1 MKKGLYVRS
10 IELAIALII
19 LTSGCA
25 VKSSSGAV
33 SVNETDSQFNTIDGE
48 ASEKETQE
56 LVKYKSLIEKYVGKS
71 GTTYKANDYM
81 LKKSVTNKYSS
92 EEWLDSDGR
101 LRLPFV
107 PDDIKETDTSEDF
120 GDYRVLYESTGLAC
134 YYVPDELAAKA
145 STGELADIFMSYGYN
160 SGIILSLV
168 TRPDYREF
176 EHEFEYGLSHCNA
189 LEESLRRDDFAVEY
203 FKRYMTESENIPEYY
218 EGMAEESFDLYSSG
232 AHKTCTL
239 NMLEVILAQ
248 PEAYAQLTNSQREAL
263 VRSVIE
269 KEKLGEQG
277 KLFYSDTKY
286 YRTFFFAC
294 IAGELYLPADM
305 AEIPDTTGGLAG
317 ITGAIQCENN
327 PWLEAI
333 KAMDLTEEEQNILD
347 KYFGGNEQS

>member
-1 MKKGLYVRS
+1 MNKSPVLGRVA
-10 IELAIALII
+10 LAFVLAF
-19 LTSGCA
+19 LTSGCT

-33 SVNETDSQFNTIDGE
+33 GVNETDSQLNTINCE
-48 ASEKETQE
+48 TSEKETQE
-56 LVKYKSLIEKYVGKS
+56 MVKYKSLIEKYVRKS
-71 GTTYKANDYM
+71 GTTYKAHDYM
-81 LKKSVTNKYSS
+81 LKKSVTSKYSS

-107 PDDIKETDTSEDF
+107 PEDIKETDTSEAF
-120 GDYRVLYESTGLAC
+120 GEYKVLYESTGLAC

-168 TRPDYREF
+168 RQPDYREF
-176 EHEFEYGLSHCNA
+176 EHEFAYGLSHCNA

-232 AHKTCTL
+232 AHKTGTL

-263 VRSVIE
+263 VKRVIE

-277 KLFYSDTKY
+277 KLFYSDVKY

-305 AEIPDTTGGLAG
+305 AAIPYVAGFLSGVTGVV
-317 ITGAIQCENN
+317 QCENN
-327 PWLEAI
+327 PWLDTI
-333 KAMDLTEEEQNILD
+333 KTMDLTEEEQNILD
-347 KYFGGNEQS
+347 KYFGGSEQS